1 MKKIIAAVL
10 LFSAA
15 VAAPA
20 FAANTPF
27 YAGVAVGD
35 GLTIMG
41 GYQIDKMI
49 SVEADYTSYGHRS
62 SYSGCGFTNCG
73 NYADASS
80 LGVFGVGKFPLNLKG
95 AAGLSVFGR
104 LGLVRTQITANYPGG
119 YYSESRFDIAFGGG
133 AQYDFNQTVS
143 ARLGLNFNNAY
154 TNDLYI
160 GALVRF

>member
-10 LFSAA
+10 LLSA
-15 VAAPA
+15 VFAAPA
-20 FAANTPF
+20 FAATPF
-27 YAGVAVGD
+27 YAGLAVGD
-35 GLTIMG
+35 GLTLMG
-41 GYQIDKMI
+41 GYQIDKTL
-49 SVEADYTSYGHRS
+49 SAEAEYTSYGHRS

-95 AAGLSVFGR
+95 AAGLSVFAR
-104 LGLVRTQITANYPGG
+104 LGLVRTQITANYAGWT
-119 YYSESRFDIAFGGG
+119 YSESRIDVAFGGG